1 METGKLYICPTPIGN
16 LEDITLRTLRV
27 LKEVDLIAAEDTRH
41 SINLLNHY
49 DIKRPLTSYHEHN
62 IRQKGG
68 ELVDKLKEGLNIAI
82 ITDAG
87 MPGISDPGS
96 DIIRLAIEEDIEVIG
111 LPGASAGITA
121 LVVSGLPT
129 ERFVFEGFLPSKKQD
144 KKKRLK
150 EIESECRT
158 IILYESPHRIL
169 ATLEDI
175 LEILGNRNIA
185 VVRELTKLYEE
196 VFRSDTQG
204 ALEKFS
210 QDRIRGEFVLI
221 LQGGKEEEDEEIDI
235 LRELQKY
242 IDDGFSKKES
252 VKMLAEI
259 HNIRKNIVYGESLK
273 LKDK

>member
-196 VFRSDTQG
+196 VFRSDIQG